1 MFEHGFS
8 ENSLSHGRGR
18 GKENKENKENIYLY
32 RAAYEVSISSLRAI
46 PNFFRFLP

>member
-8 ENSLSHGRGR
+8 ENSLSHGQGR
-18 GKENKENKENIYLY
+18 GKENKENIYLY